1 MHLIITIQENEV
13 DLRILRAS
21 QVTQMVKNLPVMR
34 ATWVQSLGWEDPL
47 EKGVETNSNI
57 LA

>member
-13 DLRILRAS
+13 DLCILRAS